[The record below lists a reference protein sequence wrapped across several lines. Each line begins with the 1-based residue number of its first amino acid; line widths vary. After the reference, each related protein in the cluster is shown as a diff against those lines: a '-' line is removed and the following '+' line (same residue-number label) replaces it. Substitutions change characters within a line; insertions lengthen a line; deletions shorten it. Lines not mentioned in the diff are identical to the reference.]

1 MLVNLERAIK
11 SISENIGF
19 FQPLYE
25 AIINSYQANA
35 RNVQISF
42 QIDKDNK
49 ILGYT
54 IQDDGEG
61 FTNDNIK
68 SFLTLWS
75 DYKVTLGALGS
86 GRIMCLK
93 VFDNIIIDSQT
104 KNLSTTLG
112 QKVSID
118 FNRNFSANM
127 IEDINP
133 IINSSFLSYTK
144 TTFKNIFTTSNN
156 VIYNNTMQK
165 IYAKPITYSPY
176 NQSEVI
182 KTIFSKN

>member
-54 IQDDGEG
+54 
-61 FTNDNIK
+61 F
-68 SFLTLWS
+68 
-75 DYKVTLGALGS
+75 
-86 GRIMCLK
+86 
-93 VFDNIIIDSQT
+93 
-104 KNLSTTLG
+104 
-112 QKVSID
+112 
-118 FNRNFSANM
+118 
-127 IEDINP
+127 
-133 IINSSFLSYTK
+133 
-144 TTFKNIFTTSNN
+144 
-156 VIYNNTMQK
+156 
-165 IYAKPITYSPY
+165 
-176 NQSEVI
+176 
-182 KTIFSKN
+182 

>member
-118 FNRNFSANM
+118 FNRNFSANR

-133 IINSSFLSYTK
+133 TINSSFLSYTK
-144 TTFKNIFTTSNN
+144 TTFKNIFTTSYK
-156 VIYNNTMQK
+156 VIYNNIIRKKYML
-165 IYAKPITYSPY
+165 
-176 NQSEVI
+176 NQ
-182 KTIFSKN
+182 